1 MGGEGDRPVLRTL
14 GEFALWKNMLAVG
27 IVTWLCT
34 CFDLFLI
41 PVYWPFLLIYFLWL
55 IGLAVA
61 KHYKHMKKYGYRLS
75 DFTRRKKGT
84 AIMI

>member
-1 MGGEGDRPVLRTL
+1 M
-14 GEFALWKNMLAVG
+14 WKNMLAVG